1 MASGEKKRHRQSE
14 VRRARNHAAKSRV
27 KTLMKKVGAAVESGE
42 SAAVE
47 SSLRTA
53 VSALHRAGQKR
64 LMPKHATDR
73 HIGQLSK
80 LVHKHKIAASVPS

>member
-27 KTLMKKVGAAVESGE
+27 KTLMKKVAAAVESGE
-42 SAAVE
+42 STAIE

-64 LMPKHATDR
+64 FIPKHAADR
-73 HIGQLSK
+73 YIGQLSK
-80 LVHKHKIAASVPS
+80 LVHKHKTASA

>member
-14 VRRARNHAAKSRV
+14 VRKVRNHAAKSRV
-27 KTLMKKVGAAVESGE
+27 KTFMKQVEAAVESGE
-42 SAAVE
+42 SDAVE

-64 LMPKHATDR
+64 LIPKKAADR
-73 HIGQLSK
+73 HVGQLSK
-80 LVHKHKIAASVPS
+80 LVHKHKTAASA

>member
-1 MASGEKKRHRQSE
+1 MASGEKKRQRQSE

-27 KTLMKKVGAAVESGE
+27 KTLMKRVAAAVESGE
-42 SAAVE
+42 STAIE

-64 LMPKHATDR
+64 FIPKHAADR
-73 HIGQLSK
+73 YIGQLSK
-80 LVHKHKIAASVPS
+80 LVHKHKTASA

>member
-14 VRRARNHAAKSRV
+14 VRRVRNHAAKSRV
-27 KTLMKKVGAAVESGE
+27 KTLMKRVTEAVESGE
-42 SAAVE
+42 SAVVE

-64 LMPKHATDR
+64 IIPKNAADR
-73 HIGQLSK
+73 YIGQLSK
-80 LVHKHKIAASVPS
+80 LVHKHKTAASA

>member
-27 KTLMKKVGAAVESGE
+27 KTLMKRVEAAVESGE
-42 SAAVE
+42 STTVE

-64 LMPKHATDR
+64 IIPKHAADR
-73 HIGQLSK
+73 YIGQLSK
-80 LVHKHKIAASVPS
+80 LVHTHKTAASA

>member
-27 KTLMKKVGAAVESGE
+27 KTLMKRVAAAVESGE
-42 SAAVE
+42 HTAIE

-64 LMPKHATDR
+64 VIPKHAADR
-73 HIGQLSK
+73 YIGQLSK
-80 LVHKHKIAASVPS
+80 LVHKHKTAASA